1 MMGGVSGPLRVDDVA
16 DGIAPVDEPAENA
29 VELTPSR
36 ESLVGDTVVRR
47 ALPTK
52 RRRTVGA
59 WCFLDHAPETLV
71 DGSPGMRIG
80 PHPHIG
86 LQTVTWLLDGEVV
99 HRDSLGSEQLI
110 TPGQLNVMSAGRGV
124 VHAEETP
131 RRYRG
136 RLHGVQ
142 LWVAQP
148 EHTRHDAAA
157 FEHLA
162 ELPVVDVPTATAT
175 VIVGTLLGVE
185 SPARHDTEL
194 VGVELALRPGRAVIP
209 VERSFEHAIVV
220 LAGTVAIDDRVV
232 PVDQLGYLGSGRDE
246 IAITVSAPTRA
257 LLIGGEPF
265 EARPL
270 MWWNF
275 VARDHDEIDAA
286 YTDWQSGNER
296 FGAVASSL
304 DLVPAPPPL
313 WSARFAAVRR
323 R

>member
-1 MMGGVSGPLRVDDVA
+1 MRVDDVA
-16 DGIAPVDEPAENA
+16 DEISLVDAPAENT

-36 ESLVGDTVVRR
+36 ESLVGDTMVRR
-47 ALPTK
+47 ALPTR

-59 WCFLDHAPETLV
+59 WCFLDHAPEKLV
-71 DGSPGMRIG
+71 DGAPGMQIG

-110 TPGQLNVMSAGRGV
+110 TPGQLNLMSAGRGV

-131 RRYRG
+131 RRYSG
-136 RLHGVQ
+136 PLHGVQ

-157 FEHLA
+157 FEHHT
-162 ELPVVDVPTATAT
+162 ELPVVDLPTATAT
-175 VIVGTLLGVE
+175 VIVGALMGVQ
-185 SPARHDTEL
+185 SPARRDTEL
-194 VGVELALRPGRAVIP
+194 VGVDLALRPGRAVIP
-209 VERSFEHAIVV
+209 VEPSYEHAIVV
-220 LAGTVAIDDRVV
+220 LAGTIAIDDFVV
-232 PVDQLGYLGSGRDE
+232 PADQLGYLGSGRDE

-257 LLIGGEPF
+257 LLVGGEPF

-275 VARDHDEIDAA
+275 VARGRDEIDAA
-286 YTDWQSGNER
+286 YTDWQSGDER
-296 FGAVASSL
+296 FGTVASSL
-304 DLVPAPPPL
+304 DLVPAPPLP
-313 WSARFAAVRR
+313 WRSSGQPFRR